1 MYNHS
6 LTCLAGGQVKKM
18 LTMKKNNQL
27 LVITHLSQLLDLITG
42 FGGFI
47 VPLILWLTNKEKI
60 DSMDIHGKSI
70 VNFQISMFLYA
81 LIAIPLILVFGLGIL
96 LLIGIGLL
104 CFILPIINAIKAS
117 NGEDPNYPF
126 SINFIK

>member
-1 MYNHS
+1 
-6 LTCLAGGQVKKM
+6 
-18 LTMKKNNQL
+18 MKKNNQL

-81 LIAIPLILVFGLGIL
+81 LIAIPLILAFGLGIL

-104 CFILPIINAIKAS
+104 CFILPIVNAIKAS

>member
-1 MYNHS
+1 MR
-6 LTCLAGGQVKKM
+6 
-18 LTMKKNNQL
+18 KNNQL

>member
-1 MYNHS
+1 MR
-6 LTCLAGGQVKKM
+6 
-18 LTMKKNNQL
+18 KNNQL
-27 LVITHLSQLLDLITG
+27 LVMTHLSQLLDVITG

-60 DSMDIHGKSI
+60 YSMDIHGKSI
-70 VNFQISMFLYA
+70 INFQLSMLLYA
-81 LIAIPLILVFGLGIL
+81 IIAVPLILAFGLGIL

-104 CFILPIINAIKAS
+104 CFILPIINAVKAS

-126 SINFIK
+126 SINFVK

>member
-1 MYNHS
+1 
-6 LTCLAGGQVKKM
+6 
-18 LTMKKNNQL
+18 MKKNNQL
-27 LVITHLSQLLDLITG
+27 LVFTHLSQLLDVITG

-60 DSMDIHGKSI
+60 YSMDIHGKSI
-70 VNFQISMFLYA
+70 INFQLSMLLYA
-81 LIAIPLILVFGLGIL
+81 IIAVPLILAFGLGIL

-104 CFILPIINAIKAS
+104 CFILPIINAVKAS

-126 SINFIK
+126 SINFVK

>member
-1 MYNHS
+1 MR
-6 LTCLAGGQVKKM
+6 
-18 LTMKKNNQL
+18 KNNQL

-81 LIAIPLILVFGLGIL
+81 LIAIPLILAFGLGIL

-104 CFILPIINAIKAS
+104 CFILPIVNAIKAS